1 MIAAGL
7 VAVTRLRAGEAGEDQ
22 YGEPIP
28 GPVAEEPLPEA
39 LFAPGGT
46 SEPVAAGS
54 APVVSQ
60 PTLYWRGQHPDVKS
74 SDMLRIAGVTYRVE
88 GAPARWPRGTVVTL
102 HAATDPRKTGGT

>member
-1 MIAAGL
+1 MIASGL
-7 VAVTRLRAGEAGEDQ
+7 VDVTRLRAGEAGEDQ

-28 GPVAEEPLPEA
+28 GQVVESPLPPA

-102 HAATDPRKTGGT
+102 HAATDPKQTGGT